1 MSETLTTTVTNVDAT
16 STTTPIVDDVPAHH
30 ANPIVAF
37 IIGLSIVLLASILN
51 AGGLNLTKL
60 DHVRTF
66 YSCTEGNS
74 IENACNC
81 RFERVLFQ
89 RPRAGRIGYDHYGYW
104 GCYCICE

>member
-1 MSETLTTTVTNVDAT
+1 MSETLTTTVTNADAT

-74 IENACNC
+74 IENALQV
-81 RFERVLFQ
+81 RTSAIPKASRRKDWL
-89 RPRAGRIGYDHYGYW
+89 RPLWLLGMILYM
-104 GCYCICE
+104 